1 MQGPLT
7 HPVGNNIY
15 YRYQLEDTTKALDT
29 SKADSIELKAE
40 QETNLSKRV
49 LNVSNKYKNLT
60 CKGYHFKY
68 IYQMHWK

>member
-1 MQGPLT
+1 MPGPLT
-7 HPVGNNIY
+7 HPIGNNIY

-49 LNVSNKYKNLT
+49 PNVSNKYKNLT
-60 CKGYHFKY
+60 
-68 IYQMHWK
+68 